1 MVLAINPSFLF
12 RAYICTNKI
21 VSVEFTKLFKALRE
35 LIFTIMLELLQM
47 VFNLIFKL
55 ISNGNNQLIQ
65 VFKLVFEGVYI

>member
-12 RAYICTNKI
+12 RAYICKKKI
-21 VSVEFTKLFKALRE
+21 VSVEFTKLFKAVRE